1 MADENKE
8 QSQNP
13 EPPKI
18 KLNGNGK
25 HPTDK
30 LPTASTA
37 LPPKVKLDTAQ
48 IKLASS
54 PVQAK
59 KATTP
64 VLVSTTPAP
73 ADTRKESTLRLN
85 LPGSDI
91 IETAPPPLA
100 RKQTSRIE
108 VPTTIATGTPG
119 VAKKST
125 ARIDLPDTVI
135 ATPGPK
141 KETKKVQLPDTVIEI
156 PAPSTIKKQTA
167 PLTVKKQ
174 TARVDLGS
182 TVIAQPN
189 VQEAKK
195 TTARIELGDAIGI
208 GKPAPEPV
216 APGARTIPRTVRI
229 KQPEMPPTVSLKRPP
244 APVPAGVSVPSGEVR
259 KSETARIELPP
270 ETIVEQPATRRKTI
284 RIKRPGAEGDEVP
297 ATRGP
302 MIIKRAEGETAGEL
316 PPTLTG
322 ARMSRV
328 PEADEPGGIFT
339 ICAIAALLI
348 VSVLIYVLAAQT
360 FAPNLPFLGKVV

>member
-25 HPTDK
+25 HSTDK
-30 LPTASTA
+30 LPTASAA

-48 IKLASS
+48 IKLAS
-54 PVQAK
+54 PAV
-59 KATTP
+59 
-64 VLVSTTPAP
+64 AP

-91 IETAPPPLA
+91 TETAPPAVA

-108 VPTTIATGTPG
+108 VPATIVAGTPG

-125 ARIDLPDTVI
+125 ARIELPDTVL

-141 KETKKVQLPDTVIEI
+141 KDTKKVQLPDTVVEI
-156 PAPSTIKKQTA
+156 PAPAMVKKQTA

-182 TVIAQPN
+182 TVIAAPSP
-189 VQEAKK
+189 QEAKK

-216 APGARTIPRTVRI
+216 APGARAIPRTVRI
-229 KQPEMPPTVSLKRPP
+229 KQPEMPPTVSLKK
-244 APVPAGVSVPSGEVR
+244 APVPVPTGVPAAAGEVR

-270 ETIVEQPATRRKTI
+270 ETIVEQPVTRRKTI

-297 ATRGP
+297 ATRAP
-302 MIIKRAEGETAGEL
+302 MVIAREAGEVPGEL
-316 PPTLTG
+316 PPTLPG
-322 ARMSRV
+322 MKMPMMA
-328 PEADEPGGIFT
+328 EADEPGAIFT

-348 VSVLIYVLAAQT
+348 VSVLIYVLTAQT
-360 FAPNLPFLGKVV
+360 FAPDLPFPGKVV

>member
-30 LPTASTA
+30 LPTASAA

-48 IKLASS
+48 IK
-54 PVQAK
+54 
-59 KATTP
+59 
-64 VLVSTTPAP
+64 PAP
-73 ADTRKESTLRLN
+73 PALVPAAPSATPGDTRKESTLRLN

-91 IETAPPPLA
+91 TETAPPPVA

-108 VPTTIATGTPG
+108 VPATVVAGTPG

-125 ARIDLPDTVI
+125 ARIELPDTVI

-141 KETKKVQLPDTVIEI
+141 KDTRKVQLPDTVVEL
-156 PAPSTIKKQTA
+156 PAPALVKKQTT
-167 PLTVKKQ
+167 PLAVKKQ

-182 TVIAQPN
+182 TVIAMPAP
-189 VQEAKK
+189 QEAKK

-216 APGARTIPRTVRI
+216 APGARAIPRTVRI
-229 KQPEMPPTVSLKRPP
+229 KQPEMPPTVSLKKPP
-244 APVPAGVSVPSGEVR
+244 APVPAGVPVAAGEVR

-270 ETIVEQPATRRKTI
+270 ETIVEQPVTRRKTI

-297 ATRGP
+297 ATRPP
-302 MIIKRAEGETAGEL
+302 MVISREAGEIPDL
-316 PPTLTG
+316 PPMLTG
-322 ARMSRV
+322 TKKTVAR
-328 PEADEPGGIFT
+328 EADEPGGIFT
-339 ICAIAALLI
+339 ICAIAAVL
-348 VSVLIYVLAAQT
+348 VFGVLIYVLLAQT
-360 FAPNLPFLGKVV
+360 FALDLPFPGKVV